1 MNASHI
7 WRRWSKRRESG
18 AFAKSRIFEHTKTMS
33 KYWHGSQTK
42 HRLMYHLV
50 WIPKY
55 RKRVLKGKVA
65 DRIKD
70 LLYECADMNR
80 WKIEELSIQLDHVHM
95 LIQMNPNVSVSRMVQ
110 LFKGMTSKVVRE
122 EFPELKEFLWGKN
135 FWSDGYFAE
144 TSGQVNEDRIR
155 EYIQNQ

>member
-1 MNASHI
+1 MRVIMEAMEQCSYSI
-7 WRRWSKRRESG
+7 
-18 AFAKSRIFEHTKTMS
+18 AKSWIFEHTKNMS

-55 RKRVLKGKVA
+55 RKRVLKGA
-65 DRIKD
+65 IAERIKD
-70 LLYECADMNR
+70 LLYECADLQR
-80 WKIEELSIQLDHVHM
+80 WKIEELNIQPDHVHM
-95 LIQMNPNVSVSRMVQ
+95 LVQMNPNVSVSRMVQ

-122 EFPELKEFLWGKN
+122 EFPELKEFLWGKS

-144 TSGQVNEDRIR
+144 TSGQINEDRIR